1 MSDNN
6 TYYGVQ
12 LAYPATVSELGRM
25 GVPGDIIVANF
36 VSRATTMADLYIDV
50 WRSTLELHVQ
60 LHKDPE
66 VQSGERQLTFAE
78 LQSIPHAI
86 IKRCVEI
93 VNCEITHALDTALT
107 LIDGIDCSLKAL
119 PGLSTQNPMNR
130 ALGDAANSNW
140 LLSVS
145 VNNLLRYC
153 AWDLPDATF
162 DNGTH
167 TQPMHYDGTLR
178 ALLSDIGAAEIALI
192 NLRQNQLS

>member
-1 MSDNN
+1 MLNNN
-6 TYYGVQ
+6 TYYGVK
-12 LAYPATVSELGRM
+12 LVYPAVINTWVNI
-25 GVPGDIIVANF
+25 PGEITTADF

-50 WRSTLELHVQ
+50 WRYSLELHTRFHEDPDVQ
-60 LHKDPE
+60 N
-66 VQSGERQLTFAE
+66 GERQLTFAE
-78 LQSIPHAI
+78 LQSLPLAT

-93 VNCEITHALDTALT
+93 VNYEIVHALDTALT
-107 LIDGIDCSLKAL
+107 LIDDLDCSLKAL
-119 PGLSTQNPMNR
+119 PGLSTQNLMNR
-130 ALGDAANSNW
+130 TLGDAANSKW

-167 TQPMHYDGTLR
+167 TQPMFVDGTLR
-178 ALLSDIGAAEIALI
+178 ALLSDIGTAEITLT